1 MCVPTRETESIITTG
16 INLIMT
22 PDSTNSPVSPSLL
35 KKKNLIVMGE
45 DRGWALLAGV
55 PHVEQ
60 TDRTSSV
67 LGMGKG

>member
-1 MCVPTRETESIITTG
+1 
-16 INLIMT
+16 
-22 PDSTNSPVSPSLL
+22 
-35 KKKNLIVMGE
+35 MGE
-45 DRGWALLAGV
+45 DRGWAFLGEL